1 MRDGGDGDDD
11 EEDIVIT
18 LTVECV
24 LFVFLF
30 CASGVL
36 GNCGVRKFFISS
48 PPGIKKRIQHNTFD
62 DGQTKE

>member
-36 GNCGVRKFFISS
+36 GDFGPNSS
-48 PPGIKKRIQHNTFD
+48 FPPLGRRKRIQHNTFD

>member
-36 GNCGVRKFFISS
+36 GNFGENFISS
-48 PPGIKKRIQHNTFD
+48 PPGIRIRIQHNTFD

>member
-1 MRDGGDGDDD
+1 LRDGGDGDDD

-24 LFVFLF
+24 VFVFLF

-36 GNCGVRKFFISS
+36 GNFGVRKFFISS
-48 PPGIKKRIQHNTFD
+48 PPGKEKEYNTILLR
-62 DGQTKE
+62 

>member
-36 GNCGVRKFFISS
+36 GNVGVGKFFISS
-48 PPGIKKRIQHNTFD
+48 PPRNMKKNTTQYFR
-62 DGQTKE
+62 

>member
-36 GNCGVRKFFISS
+36 GNFGVRKFFISS
-48 PPGIKKRIQHNTFD
+48 PPGKRKRIQHNTFD

>member
-36 GNCGVRKFFISS
+36 GDFGVGKFFIS
-48 PPGIKKRIQHNTFD
+48 PPGIRKRIQHNTFD

>member
-1 MRDGGDGDDD
+1 MRDGGDGGGDDD
-11 EEDIVIT
+11 EDIVIT
-18 LTVECV
+18 VTVECV

-36 GNCGVRKFFISS
+36 GNFGENSS
-48 PPGIKKRIQHNTFD
+48 FPPPPGIRIRIQHNTFD

>member
-11 EEDIVIT
+11 EDEDIVFT
-18 LTVECV
+18 ATVECV

-30 CASGVL
+30 WCFGEL
-36 GNCGVRKFFISS
+36 GSENSS
-48 PPGIKKRIQHNTFD
+48 FPPPLGIRKRIQHNTFD

>member
-36 GNCGVRKFFISS
+36 GNFGENSS
-48 PPGIKKRIQHNTFD
+48 FPPPRNKNKNTTQYFR
-62 DGQTKE
+62 

>member
-1 MRDGGDGDDD
+1 MRDGGDGGDDD
-11 EEDIVIT
+11 DEDIVIT
-18 LTVECV
+18 VTVECV

-36 GNCGVRKFFISS
+36 GNFGVKILHFL
-48 PPGIKKRIQHNTFD
+48 PPGIRIRIQHNTFD

>member
-1 MRDGGDGDDD
+1 MRDGGDGGDD

-36 GNCGVRKFFISS
+36 GDFGVKILHLP
-48 PPGIKKRIQHNTFD
+48 PPGRRKRIQHNTFD

>member
-36 GNCGVRKFFISS
+36 GDFVSENSS
-48 PPGIKKRIQHNTFD
+48 FPPPS
-62 DGQTKE
+62 E